1 MCPKCRRFL
10 LFSEAECFV
19 CLMKEIAAHL
29 IDSPRAEGE
38 EASDNYVAW
47 LQFRKGSIR
56 VCDSDAEG
64 AFRVYRH
71 PKEAEGEESGK

>member
-29 IDSPRAEGE
+29 IDSPKAEGE
-38 EASDNYVAW
+38 
-47 LQFRKGSIR
+47 RK
-56 VCDSDAEG
+56 ET
-64 AFRVYRH
+64 
-71 PKEAEGEESGK
+71 E